1 MDIFL
6 REWMF
11 PPIDT
16 LSFLRYATV
25 KTEIR
30 FYGVMQ
36 LKKNIPHILFH
47 IVVLAACLSLSLLFG
62 RVLLTYTIP
71 MQDAS
76 YDLSLNWEGEA
87 IPEDWQYDQKGWTVF
102 LQEGEETIPL
112 TANGTG
118 GFTGL
123 RKPGQTFYFSRTL
136 TEVLDSP
143 TLRLNTADQNIAVF
157 LDGELLYTDCPELD
171 NRIGYLTLPMLGWDR
186 TEPVVLSLPL
196 NYQGKTLTVA
206 QSTGNGDKGEPDVL
220 PTVWLC
226 PVSLYC
232 GYSYESGLISE
243 SFRTAI
249 PAALCFGTGILLLA
263 VFLWLFFCNKADW
276 SLMFL
281 ALASFLWS
289 ARQIARADFYSAY
302 FSVLPFDVGE
312 LSFLLN
318 LTVLLLFLTSRL
330 SGKPR
335 LLFGILT
342 ALEGAAVLLSAVP
355 DINNRFRFMWQDI
368 PEWIGFLGLLGVL
381 ACLGREWKQGNLFSR
396 FFCPLAMAGLAA
408 FMVLLLAVP
417 ALRQEVGQQLV
428 LGSQGYFL
436 LKLMVLM
443 MAAAILAA
451 FMEWFS
457 KEITRRAEAKLLAQ
471 QYELAQSGFENL
483 RRHQEEVMILRHDM
497 KRHLTFLRQSTSD
510 KMTADYLDELIG
522 QQQALSPVVQSRNQ
536 TLDIILN
543 AKLGEAAQK
552 GITVEIVQ
560 TDAPKSLPLSDS
572 ELCALIMNL
581 LDNAIHAACGAENP
595 FLRLD
600 LHQKDGFF
608 VFVCENAAAP
618 ELPEKSAKKEAVS
631 QHGLGMKIIEQII
644 NRHGN
649 LMEVQRS
656 SGSYRVTIA
665 LPLHPPLK

>member
-1 MDIFL
+1 MI
-6 REWMF
+6 
-11 PPIDT
+11 
-16 LSFLRYATV
+16 
-25 KTEIR
+25 
-30 FYGVMQ
+30 Q
-36 LKKNIPHILFH
+36 LTKNIPHILFH

-87 IPEDWQYDQKGWTVF
+87 MPEDWQYDQKGWTVF
-102 LQEGEETIPL
+102 LKEGKQTIPL
-112 TANGTG
+112 TADGIG

-123 RKPGQTFYFSRTL
+123 QKPGQTFYFSRIL
-136 TEVLDSP
+136 TEKLDSP
-143 TLRLNTADQNIAVF
+143 TLRLDTVDQNIAVF

-171 NRIGYLTLPMLGWDR
+171 NRIGYLTLPMLGWDK
-186 TEPVVLSLPL
+186 TDPIVLSLPL
-196 NYQGKTLTVA
+196 NYQGKTLTIA
-206 QSTGNGDKGEPDVL
+206 QSTGSGNKGEPDAL

-226 PVSLYC
+226 PVRLYC
-232 GYSYESGLISE
+232 GYSYESGLISK

-263 VFLWLFFCNKADW
+263 VFLWLFFHNKTDW

-281 ALASFLWS
+281 ALASFLRS
-289 ARQIARADFYSAY
+289 AWMIATSGFSYAY
-302 FSVLPFDVGE
+302 FGILPVDMGG
-312 LSFLLN
+312 LSRLLN

-355 DINNRFRFMWQDI
+355 DINNRFHFIWQDV
-368 PEWIGFLGLLGVL
+368 PEWIGFFGLLGVL
-381 ACLGREWKQGNLFSR
+381 ACLGWEWKQGNLFSR
-396 FFCPLAMAGLAA
+396 LFCPLAMTGLAVFIVLVLA
-408 FMVLLLAVP
+408 FP

-428 LGSQGYFL
+428 LGSQRYFL
-436 LKLMVLM
+436 WKLMALM

-497 KRHLTFLRQSTSD
+497 KKHLTFLRQSTSD

-536 TLDIILN
+536 TLDTILN
-543 AKLGEAAQK
+543 AKLGEADQK
-552 GITVEIVQ
+552 GITAEIVQ
-560 TDAPKSLPLSDS
+560 IDAPKSLPLSDS

-581 LDNAIHAACGAENP
+581 LDNAIHAACGTENP

-618 ELPEKSAKKEAVS
+618 ELPEKSAKKEAAS

-649 LMEVQRS
+649 LMEVQWS

-665 LPLHPPLK
+665 LPLHPLK